1 LISIEFDPRKQDQQ
15 NIPFYQKCVV
25 ISVDNGNFGNFISFF
40 QEEKRGEM
48 AKFEVQR
55 LLIQ

>member
-1 LISIEFDPRKQDQQ
+1 LISIEFDPRKPEDQQ

-40 QEEKRGEM
+40 QEERGGGNGQ
-48 AKFEVQR
+48 V
-55 LLIQ
+55 